1 MIPSQFKKAI
11 IFIFIISL
19 IATCF
24 ASPALSQSQILP
36 NGVKFL
42 GDTNTLAPGS
52 AYNVSVQITIDGA
65 SLNSKGVRV
74 YFLSSNDSC
83 ILAPQGTY
91 VLTDESGVATLSF
104 MTGNATGNV
113 TLTAHAMST
122 NTGISATKNFIL
134 VGYGNIIGYTV
145 DQSGANVGSASVT
158 LYNSNGT
165 AKGSLAQVANNPLI
179 SASDGAYSFDKVPVG
194 DYYIEAMKDNGTGY
208 SVNTIGLGAQSINI
222 RIEGYNV
229 TPSVS
234 PTATP
239 SVEPTATETPSTVPT
254 ASPTVAP
261 SATSGPANDQQA
273 TGIIAAGLALAVII
287 MLGILVYGLFVKK

>member
-1 MIPSQFKKAI
+1 MIPSQFRKAI
-11 IFIFIISL
+11 IFMFIISL

-36 NGVKFL
+36 NGVEFL
-42 GDTNTLAPGS
+42 GDTNTFAPGS

-65 SLNSKGVRV
+65 ALKSKGVRV
-74 YFLSSNDSC
+74 YFLSGDDSY
-83 ILAPQGTY
+83 IPAPLGTY
-91 VLTDESGVATLSF
+91 VLTDASGIATFGFVA
-104 MTGNATGNV
+104 GNSTGNV
-113 TLTAHAMST
+113 TLTTSAMTT
-122 NTGISATKNFIL
+122 NTGISATKTFTL

-145 DQSGANVGSASVT
+145 DHSGANIGSASVT

-165 AKGSLAQVANNPLI
+165 AKGSLAQVANNPMI

-194 DYYIEAMKDNGTGY
+194 NYYIEAIKDNGTGY
-208 SVNTIGLGAQSINI
+208 SVNTIGLGSQSINI

-239 SVEPTATETPSTVPT
+239 SVEPTATETPSSVPT
-254 ASPTVAP
+254 VSPTAAP
-261 SATSGPANDQQA
+261 SATTGPANDQQA
-273 TGIIAAGLALAVII
+273 TGIIAAGVALAII
-287 MLGILVYGLFVKK
+287 ILLGILVYGLFVKK

>member
-1 MIPSQFKKAI
+1 MIPSQFRKPI

-19 IATCF
+19 IAACF
-24 ASPALSQSQILP
+24 ASPVLSQSQILP
-36 NGVKFL
+36 NGVQFL

-52 AYNVSVQITIDGA
+52 AYNITAQVTIDGA
-65 SLNSKGVRV
+65 PLKSKGIRV
-74 YFLSSNDSC
+74 YFLSGNDSY
-83 ILAPQGTY
+83 IQAPLGTY
-91 VLTDESGVATLSF
+91 VLTDASGIATFSFVA
-104 MTGNATGNV
+104 GNSTGNV
-113 TLTAHAMST
+113 TLTTSAMTT
-122 NTGISATKNFIL
+122 NTGISATKTFTL

-145 DQSGANVGSASVT
+145 DHSGANIGSASVT

-194 DYYIEAMKDNGTGY
+194 NYYIEAIKDNGTGY
-208 SVNTIGLGAQSINI
+208 SVNTIGLGSQSINI

-239 SVEPTATETPSTVPT
+239 SAEPYC
-254 ASPTVAP
+254 
-261 SATSGPANDQQA
+261 D
-273 TGIIAAGLALAVII
+273 
-287 MLGILVYGLFVKK
+287 